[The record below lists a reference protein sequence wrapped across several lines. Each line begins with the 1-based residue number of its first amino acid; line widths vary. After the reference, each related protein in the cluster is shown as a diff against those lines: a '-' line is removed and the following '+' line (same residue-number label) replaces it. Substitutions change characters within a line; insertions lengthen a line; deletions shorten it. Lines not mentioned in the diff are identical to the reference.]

1 MSASKFCKHFFTI
14 SVDNFGEKLQETLPK
29 PENTGHSY
37 RSLTFC
43 TAHIFIQLNQPVSM
57 FAIVYFH
64 SEYFL
69 YRRKPLSN
77 LALRQL
83 VDFSYLICHI
93 FGSFG
98 FKYSEKNSRYYNK
111 IV

>member
-1 MSASKFCKHFFTI
+1 
-14 SVDNFGEKLQETLPK
+14 
-29 PENTGHSY
+29 
-37 RSLTFC
+37 
-43 TAHIFIQLNQPVSM
+43 M
-57 FAIVYFH
+57 FPIGYFY

-83 VDFSYLICHI
+83 VDFSYLNCHI
-93 FGSFG
+93 SGNFSLE
-98 FKYSEKNSRYYNK
+98 YSEKNSRYQSQ